1 MAGKIWAALALMVG
15 LGCAAAGPMVTAP
28 AGAVEGTIDS
38 QSIRAFKGIP
48 YALPPVGERRWKAPV
63 AAQPW
68 TGVRQAQAFGA
79 TCMQPP
85 WPPESIYASVP
96 PVVSE
101 DCLTLNVWTP
111 KAASRAPVIVYIH
124 GGSLLFGSSWEPLY
138 EGSRFAARGVV
149 FVSINYRLGVFGWLA
164 HPALSA
170 ESPDGVSGNYG
181 LLDQIEALKWVRKNI
196 AAFGGDPGNVTIM
209 GESAGAVS
217 VAHLLASPLARGLFH
232 KAIAQSLGLYSL
244 PELKHVNHGMG
255 AGEGAGGALQKA
267 LGAADLS
274 ALRAMDGKALAAA
287 ALKAGFRTSGTID
300 GKVLPRQLVEIFD
313 AGEQAPVPVIAGLN
327 SGEIETLQRFL
338 PPLPES
344 SQVYER
350 EIRARYGDLAEDFL
364 RLYPASDVEASLRA
378 ATRDVLFGWAAER
391 LVASQTKAGKPSYLY
406 LFDHT
411 YPAAQARGLT
421 AFHAA
426 ELPFVFGHT
435 DPGAVLNPNWPR
447 PDGPH
452 DNALSDAMMAYWT
465 SFARSGVPSA
475 PGAPAWPAY
484 SNGAGLRF
492 ADRPQAATPLMPNM
506 FALHEAVAERRR
518 KAGNQA
524 WGLVAGPTAPALI
537 TEKIP

>member
-1 MAGKIWAALALMVG
+1 MAGKFWAAIALMAG
-15 LGCAAAGPMVTAP
+15 LGCAAAGPVVTAP
-28 AGAVEGTIDS
+28 AGAVEGVVDS
-38 QSIRAFKGIP
+38 NGTRAFKGIP
-48 YALPPVGERRWKAPV
+48 YALPPVGERRWKPPS
-63 AAQPW
+63 AALPW
-68 TGVRQAQAFGA
+68 KGVRQATEFGA

-85 WPPESIYASVP
+85 WPPESIYADFP

-111 KAASRAPVIVYIH
+111 KAAKGVPVIVYIH
-124 GGSLLFGSSWEPLY
+124 GGSLLHGSSWEPLY

-149 FVSINYRLGVFGWLA
+149 FVSINYRLGVFGWFA

-181 LLDQIEALKWVRKNI
+181 LLDQIAALKWVEKNI
-196 AAFGGDPGNVTIM
+196 EAFGGDPGNVTIM

-244 PELKHVNHGMG
+244 PELKKPNHGMG
-255 AGEGAGGALQKA
+255 AAESAGVVLQKA

-274 ALRAMDGKALAAA
+274 ALRVMDGKALAAA
-287 ALKAGFRTSGTID
+287 ALKAGFRPSGTID
-300 GKVLPRQLVEIFD
+300 GKVLPRQLVEMFD
-313 AGEQAPVPVIAGLN
+313 AGEQAKVPLIAGFN

-344 SQVYER
+344 PTVYER
-350 EIRARYGDLAEDFL
+350 EVRTRYGDLAEDFL
-364 RLYPASDVEASLRA
+364 RLYPASNIKASMSA

-411 YPAAQARGLT
+411 YPAAEARGLT

-435 DPGAVLNPNWPR
+435 DPGAVLTPNWPR

-452 DNALSDAMMAYWT
+452 DNALSDQMMAYWT
-465 SFARSGVPSA
+465 SFARSGVPTA

-484 SNGAGLRF
+484 SDGAGMHF
-492 ADRPQAATPLMPNM
+492 ADTPQAAAPLMPGM
-506 FALHEAVAERRR
+506 FALHQAVAEHRL

-524 WGLVAGPTAPALI
+524 WGLIAGPTAPALI
-537 TEKIP
+537 TEKKP